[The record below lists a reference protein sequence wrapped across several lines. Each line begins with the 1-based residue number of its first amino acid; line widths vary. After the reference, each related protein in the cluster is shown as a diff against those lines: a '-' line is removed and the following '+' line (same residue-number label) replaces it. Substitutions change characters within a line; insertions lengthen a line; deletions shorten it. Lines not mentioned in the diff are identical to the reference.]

1 MRVFWKA
8 KDELFVDDDDIAVLP
23 LGIELDRSHLKVR
36 IYLLDALQTS
46 LLFVHLMQPLK
57 TLRLTDPSSAAW
69 HPVCPRQPVSSMLPV
84 G

>member
-36 IYLLDALQTS
+36 IYLLNLDQ
-46 LLFVHLMQPLK
+46 
-57 TLRLTDPSSAAW
+57 
-69 HPVCPRQPVSSMLPV
+69 
-84 G
+84 